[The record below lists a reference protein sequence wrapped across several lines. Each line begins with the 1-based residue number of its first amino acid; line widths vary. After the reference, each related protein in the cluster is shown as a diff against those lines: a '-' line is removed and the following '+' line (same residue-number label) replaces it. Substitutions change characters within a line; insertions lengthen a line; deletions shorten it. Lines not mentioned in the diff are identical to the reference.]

1 MKYVELIFCKLV
13 WFHAK
18 FIWFSSCVDG
28 ENRDSTHVLNLTLI
42 MLMMLPG
49 TPLNFERGILYLAI
63 LPVLIYAPIWWYLK
77 RVMKERR
84 IIYNKEYMQ
93 SKQGVL
99 LVILYVL
106 ICIGISIL
114 GFWAVRPRLI

>member
-1 MKYVELIFCKLV
+1 MR
-13 WFHAK
+13 
-18 FIWFSSCVDG
+18 FIS
-28 ENRDSTHVLNLTLI
+28 
-42 MLMMLPG
+42 
-49 TPLNFERGILYLAI
+49 GILYLAI

-106 ICIGISIL
+106 IYIGISIL

>member
-18 FIWFSSCVDG
+18 LIWFSSRVDG
-28 ENRDSTHVLNLTLI
+28 ENRDSTHVHNLTLI

-63 LPVLIYAPIWWYLK
+63 FPVLIYAPILRYIK

-106 ICIGISIL
+106 ICIGNSIL